1 MEQFLNGAGSKAF
14 DIALKS
20 GVTYATSFA
29 MKKMTRVI
37 DDQLNKTISS
47 VVTKTTKRDTE
58 TQNEGHFINYL
69 KILRNRIDLK
79 LKILTSALEALIDL
93 SKTKGMSGERT
104 AQRCNMLVNPL
115 IEDVES
121 WLQKDQN
128 NIERSM
134 LELEK
139 DIDSVSSYLQ
149 LSLQTMISKENVSY
163 ETARNESTRADY
175 SLGNVLKAGVLM
187 NQMLETYT
195 CFECTLF
202 RLKSFHENIA
212 TWNEVAR
219 RNKIYLEYLNDS
231 KIIKIKQTF
240 DDDMYH
246 DVDDEE
252 LTKVIK
258 ITNLE
263 KLFYN
268 KDASSIG
275 LNEIENEC
283 IILKLREKDEWIALS
298 YYEQYEDSDS
308 ASEKSKNEDQQ
319 KSYKN
324 LEILL
329 LIFKLLN
336 IEHWEESSILD
347 IDNSIL
353 LEYFENDTSEPL
365 SKQSQTENV
374 NDVTKRIDSLNID

>member
-20 GVTYATSFA
+20 GVSYATSFA

-37 DDQLNKTISS
+37 DDQLNKTITN
-47 VVTKTTKRDTE
+47 VVTKTTKKDTDSEGLDISDLKVLRD
-58 TQNEGHFINYL
+58 
-69 KILRNRIDLK
+69 RIDLK
-79 LKILTSALEALIDL
+79 LKILTSALEALLDL
-93 SKTKGMSGERT
+93 SKTKGMSGGQA

-115 IEDVES
+115 IEDVEG
-121 WLQKDQN
+121 WIEKNQDD
-128 NIERSM
+128 IERSM

-139 DIDSVSSYLQ
+139 NIDSVSSYLQ
-149 LSLQTMISKENVSY
+149 LSLQTLISKENVSY
-163 ETARNESTRADY
+163 ERIKNETTSIDY

-202 RLKSFHENIA
+202 RLKSFHDNIA
-212 TWNEVAR
+212 IWNEVAR
-219 RNKIYLEYLNDS
+219 RNRIYLEYLDES

-246 DVDDEE
+246 DLEDKE
-252 LTKVIK
+252 LTKTIK
-258 ITNLE
+258 ITDVE
-263 KLFYN
+263 KFFYN

-283 IILKLREKDEWIALS
+283 IILRMKEKDEWIALS
-298 YYEQYEDSDS
+298 YYDKYEDSDS
-308 ASEKSKNEDQQ
+308 SSDESENEQNS

-329 LIFKLLN
+329 MIFKLLK
-336 IEHWEESSILD
+336 IEYWENSSVLE
-347 IDNSIL
+347 IDNSTL
-353 LEYFENDTSEPL
+353 LEYFKNDGSEL
-365 SKQSQTENV
+365 SKQRQAENV
-374 NDVTKRIDSLNID
+374 NDVTNKIDSLNID

>member
-20 GVTYATSFA
+20 GVSYATSFA

-37 DDQLNKTISS
+37 DDQLNKTITN
-47 VVTKTTKRDTE
+47 VVTKTTKKDTDSEGLDISDLKVLRD
-58 TQNEGHFINYL
+58 
-69 KILRNRIDLK
+69 RIDLK
-79 LKILTSALEALIDL
+79 LKILTSALEALVDL
-93 SKTKGMSGERT
+93 SKTKGMSGGQA

-115 IEDVES
+115 IEDVEG
-121 WLQKDQN
+121 WIEKNQDD
-128 NIERSM
+128 IERSM

-139 DIDSVSSYLQ
+139 NIDSVSSYLQ
-149 LSLQTMISKENVSY
+149 LSLQTLISKENVSY
-163 ETARNESTRADY
+163 ERIKNETTSIDY

-202 RLKSFHENIA
+202 RLKSFHDNIA
-212 TWNEVAR
+212 IWNEVAR
-219 RNKIYLEYLNDS
+219 RNRIYLEYLDES

-246 DVDDEE
+246 DLEDKE
-252 LTKVIK
+252 LTKTIK
-258 ITNLE
+258 VTDVE
-263 KLFYN
+263 KFFYN

-283 IILKLREKDEWIALS
+283 IILKMKEKDEWIALS
-298 YYEQYEDSDS
+298 YYDKYEDSDS
-308 ASEKSKNEDQQ
+308 SSDESENEQNS

-329 LIFKLLN
+329 MIFKLLK
-336 IEHWEESSILD
+336 IEYWENSSVLE
-347 IDNSIL
+347 IDNSTL
-353 LEYFENDTSEPL
+353 LEYFKNDGSEL
-365 SKQSQTENV
+365 SKQRQAENV
-374 NDVTKRIDSLNID
+374 NDVTNKIDSLNID

>member
-20 GVTYATSFA
+20 GVSYATSFA

-37 DDQLNKTISS
+37 DDQLNKTITN
-47 VVTKTTKRDTE
+47 VVTKTTKKDTDSEGLDISDLKVLRD
-58 TQNEGHFINYL
+58 
-69 KILRNRIDLK
+69 RIDLK
-79 LKILTSALEALIDL
+79 LKILTSALEALVDL
-93 SKTKGMSGERT
+93 SKTKGMSGGQA

-115 IEDVES
+115 IEDVEG
-121 WLQKDQN
+121 WIEKNQDD
-128 NIERSM
+128 IERSM

-139 DIDSVSSYLQ
+139 NIDSVSSYLQ
-149 LSLQTMISKENVSY
+149 LSLQTLISKENVSY
-163 ETARNESTRADY
+163 ERIKNETTSIDY

-202 RLKSFHENIA
+202 RLKSFHDNIA
-212 TWNEVAR
+212 IWNEVAR
-219 RNKIYLEYLNDS
+219 RNRIYLEYLDES

-246 DVDDEE
+246 DLEDKE
-252 LTKVIK
+252 LTKTIK
-258 ITNLE
+258 ITDVE
-263 KLFYN
+263 KFFYN

-283 IILKLREKDEWIALS
+283 IILRMKEKDEWIALS
-298 YYEQYEDSDS
+298 YYDKYEDSDS
-308 ASEKSKNEDQQ
+308 SSDESENEQNS

-329 LIFKLLN
+329 MIFKLLK
-336 IEHWEESSILD
+336 IEYWENSSVLE
-347 IDNSIL
+347 IDNSTL
-353 LEYFENDTSEPL
+353 LEYFKNDGSEL
-365 SKQSQTENV
+365 SKQRQAENV
-374 NDVTKRIDSLNID
+374 NDVTNKIDSLNID

>member
-20 GVTYATSFA
+20 GVSYATSFA

-37 DDQLNKTISS
+37 DDQLNKTITN
-47 VVTKTTKRDTE
+47 VVTKTTKKDTDSEGLDISDLKVLRD
-58 TQNEGHFINYL
+58 
-69 KILRNRIDLK
+69 RIDLK
-79 LKILTSALEALIDL
+79 LKILTSALEALVDL
-93 SKTKGMSGERT
+93 SKTKGMSGGQA

-115 IEDVES
+115 IEDVEG
-121 WLQKDQN
+121 WIEKNQDD
-128 NIERSM
+128 IERSM
-134 LELEK
+134 LGLEK
-139 DIDSVSSYLQ
+139 NIDSVSSYLQ
-149 LSLQTMISKENVSY
+149 LSLQTLISKENVSY
-163 ETARNESTRADY
+163 ERIKNETTSIDY

-202 RLKSFHENIA
+202 RLKSFHDNIA
-212 TWNEVAR
+212 IWNEVAR
-219 RNKIYLEYLNDS
+219 RNRIYLEYLDES

-246 DVDDEE
+246 DLEDKE
-252 LTKVIK
+252 LTKTIK
-258 ITNLE
+258 ITDVE
-263 KLFYN
+263 KFFYN

-283 IILKLREKDEWIALS
+283 IILKMKEKDEWIALS
-298 YYEQYEDSDS
+298 YYDKYEDSDS
-308 ASEKSKNEDQQ
+308 SSDEAENEQNS

-329 LIFKLLN
+329 MIFKLLK
-336 IEHWEESSILD
+336 IEYWENSSVLE
-347 IDNSIL
+347 IDNSTL
-353 LEYFENDTSEPL
+353 LEYFKNDGSEL
-365 SKQSQTENV
+365 SKQRQAENV
-374 NDVTKRIDSLNID
+374 NDVTNKIDSLNID

>member
-20 GVTYATSFA
+20 GVSYATSFA

-37 DDQLNKTISS
+37 DDQLNKTITN
-47 VVTKTTKRDTE
+47 VVTKTTKKDTDSEGLDISDLKVLRD
-58 TQNEGHFINYL
+58 
-69 KILRNRIDLK
+69 RIDLK
-79 LKILTSALEALIDL
+79 LKILTSALEALVDL
-93 SKTKGMSGERT
+93 SKTKGMSGGQA

-115 IEDVES
+115 IEDVEG
-121 WLQKDQN
+121 WIEKNQDD
-128 NIERSM
+128 IERSM

-139 DIDSVSSYLQ
+139 NIDSVSSYLQ
-149 LSLQTMISKENVSY
+149 LSLQTLISKENVSY
-163 ETARNESTRADY
+163 ERIKNETTSIDY

-202 RLKSFHENIA
+202 RLKSFHDNIA
-212 TWNEVAR
+212 IWNEVAR
-219 RNKIYLEYLNDS
+219 RNRIYLEYLDES

-246 DVDDEE
+246 DLEDKE
-252 LTKVIK
+252 LTKTIK
-258 ITNLE
+258 ITDVE
-263 KLFYN
+263 KFFYN

-283 IILKLREKDEWIALS
+283 IILKMKEKDEWIALS
-298 YYEQYEDSDS
+298 YYDKYEDSDS
-308 ASEKSKNEDQQ
+308 SSDESENEQNS

-329 LIFKLLN
+329 MIFKLLK
-336 IEHWEESSILD
+336 IEYWENSSVLE
-347 IDNSIL
+347 IDNSTL
-353 LEYFENDTSEPL
+353 LEYFKNDGSEL
-365 SKQSQTENV
+365 SKQRQAENV
-374 NDVTKRIDSLNID
+374 NDVTNKIDSLNID